1 MCKVVYLTSKRFNAE
16 ARYFVQ
22 ALAEELRRRRIEVV
36 VGNAYDVWN
45 YFRPHRTYG
54 IALAIDFF
62 TDRKDGCSLTLNQ
75 VCPALTR
82 DFAYNLSNH
91 YDLLT
96 PQIRWRSFSFV
107 DSYDP
112 QWYRFFNRVS
122 AEVKLIIY
130 PATLTNE
137 GDMDAYKS
145 AQPDII
151 KAFADEILRCLRSN
165 YDSHAYAR
173 SAKAARIRINERMKR
188 NG

>member
-1 MCKVVYLTSKRFNAE
+1 MRKVVYLTSKRFNAE
-16 ARYFVQ
+16 ARRFVHD
-22 ALAEELRRRRIEVV
+22 LAEELRRRRVEVV
-36 VGNAYDVWN
+36 TGSAYDVWN

-54 IALAIDFF
+54 VAIAVDFF
-62 TDRKDGCSLTLNQ
+62 TDRDDGCSLTLNC

-107 DSYDP
+107 DSHDP
-112 QWYRFFNRVS
+112 QWYRFFNRIS

-145 AQPDII
+145 AKPDII

-173 SAKAARIRINERMKR
+173 AAKAARIRINEIMKR

>member
-16 ARYFVQ
+16 ARRFIQ
-22 ALAEELRRRRIEVV
+22 ALAAELRRRRIEVV

-54 IALAIDFF
+54 IAMAVDFF
-62 TDRKDGCSLTLNQ
+62 ADQKDGCSLTLNR

-91 YDLLT
+91 YDILT
-96 PQIRWRSFSFV
+96 PQIRWRSFLFV
-107 DSYDP
+107 DSYDR

-130 PATLTNE
+130 PATLSCE
-137 GDMDAYKS
+137 GDMDAYLS
-145 AQPDII
+145 ARDGII
-151 KAFADEILRCLRSN
+151 RVFADEIVRCLRSN
-165 YDSHAYAR
+165 YDYNAYAR
-173 SAKAARIRINERMKR
+173 AAKAARIRINERMKH

>member
-16 ARYFVQ
+16 ARRFIQ
-22 ALAEELRRRRIEVV
+22 ALAAELRWRRIEVV

-54 IALAIDFF
+54 IAMAVDFF
-62 TDRKDGCSLTLNQ
+62 TDQKDGCSLTLNR

-91 YDLLT
+91 YDILT
-96 PQIRWRSFSFV
+96 PQIRWRSFLFV
-107 DSYDP
+107 DSYDR

-137 GDMDAYKS
+137 GDMDAYLS
-145 AQPDII
+145 ARDGII
-151 KAFADEILRCLRSN
+151 RVFADEIVRCLRSN
-165 YDSHAYAR
+165 YDYNAYAR
-173 SAKAARIRINERMKR
+173 AAKAARIRINERMKH

>member
-1 MCKVVYLTSKRFNAE
+1 MGRVVYLTSKRFNTE
-16 ARYFVQ
+16 ARSFVRE
-22 ALAEELRRRRIEVV
+22 LADELRRRCVEVV
-36 VGNAYDVWN
+36 TGNAYDVWN

-54 IALAIDFF
+54 VAMAVDFF
-62 TDRKDGCSLTLNQ
+62 HDHGDGCSLTLNR

-91 YDLLT
+91 YDILT
-96 PQIRWRSFSFV
+96 PQIRWRSFTFV
-107 DSYDP
+107 DSHDR

-137 GDMDAYKS
+137 GDMDAYQNAKV
-145 AQPDII
+145 DII
-151 KAFADEILRCLRSN
+151 KVFADEILRCLRSN
-165 YDSHAYAR
+165 YNYNAYAKA
-173 SAKAARIRINERMKR
+173 AKAARIRINEIMKR